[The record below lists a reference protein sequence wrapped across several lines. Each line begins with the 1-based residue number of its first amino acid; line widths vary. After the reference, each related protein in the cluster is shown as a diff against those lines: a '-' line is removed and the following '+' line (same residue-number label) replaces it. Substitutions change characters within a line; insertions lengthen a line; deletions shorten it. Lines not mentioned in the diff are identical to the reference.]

1 MPSPRARQRAPAPDR
16 QRFIGGILRLI
27 EAQLPADSDVRFD
40 LDCLERRVALRTGD
54 RMVEL
59 GMLSTPGIAID
70 GRLVHQ
76 GSIPKAADVQRLLG
90 LK

>member
-1 MPSPRARQRAPAPDR
+1 METPVSVNVGVNR
-16 QRFIGGILRLI
+16 I
-27 EAQLPADSDVRFD
+27 EVLGPGCVRCRETHRVMQHVVEQAK
-40 LDCLERRVALRTGD
+40 LDCVVEKNESVD

>member
-1 MPSPRARQRAPAPDR
+1 MTGSVK
-16 QRFIGGILRLI
+16 LI
-27 EAQLPADSDVRFD
+27 EVLGPGCVRCRETYRVVRHVIEQAQLDVVV
-40 LDCLERRVALRTGD
+40 EKNESID

-59 GMLSTPGIAID
+59 GLLATPGIAID

-90 LK
+90 LV